1 MDAGGPAR
9 RSGDRCPRGQA
20 RRHHGQA
27 LNACASVQAPQAA
40 TEVPAH
46 AAWPRHPR
54 PSPQDHIAR
63 RPPGPATRSRVAC
76 APSRA
81 ASARVEDLFVARSEV
96 ECIGR
101 GKAGL
106 VCLRR
111 SPRQRERSSCCTARQ
126 ILTTVIHS
134 VSSSPISKSLQGLP
148 SAASTATRGLS
159 RSQLSRPV
167 QGLYQRARSGMPP
180 RLWAARCD
188 AELPSNP

>member
-1 MDAGGPAR
+1 MVALLRTAILFAPTESDCLSGGRMHAGGPAR

-81 ASARVEDLFVARSEV
+81 ASARTEDPFVARPEV

-101 GKAGL
+101 GKARAPYEFGCKVSIVTPVTAPKGGQFAL
-106 VCLRR
+106 HAKALHGQRPCPAHPSRRPGDRGELRV
-111 SPRQRERSSCCTARQ
+111 A
-126 ILTTVIHS
+126 VIRHDDDR
-134 VSSSPISKSLQGLP
+134 
-148 SAASTATRGLS
+148 T
-159 RSQLSRPV
+159 
-167 QGLYQRARSGMPP
+167 
-180 RLWAARCD
+180 
-188 AELPSNP
+188 